1 MRKIVLFCGIL
12 LLAYT
17 GSIAQQQAS
26 VREIR
31 SCAVRF
37 ANQLNV
43 QKDFFDKSI
52 GNDMNGNGS
61 LLFGDKIDELKKGK
75 GVKE

>member
-1 MRKIVLFCGIL
+1 MNDSEDPIV
-12 LLAYT
+12 
-17 GSIAQQQAS
+17 
-26 VREIR
+26 
-31 SCAVRF
+31 
-37 ANQLNV
+37 
-43 QKDFFDKSI
+43 